1 MSDHCK
7 ASMSLL
13 AILTRRWFRETSY
26 PSMIVFKQELVD
38 TIELF
43 EEPFDTCEDYDFHLL
58 VRIEACVRYFDS

>member
-1 MSDHCK
+1 
-7 ASMSLL
+7 
-13 AILTRRWFRETSY
+13 
-26 PSMIVFKQELVD
+26 MIVFKQELVD